1 MNHEAVEVQQ
11 FWNSDTGEVVII
23 LPTDVLIE
31 FLTTLVSDK
40 LTAVSTTDL
49 KYEFVG
55 SIA

>member
-31 FLTTLVSDK
+31 FLATLVSYK

-49 KYEFVG
+49 KYEFVD
-55 SIA
+55 SIG